1 MAEAMSEMTLNADT
15 HWPAMLRMAAAW
27 SQMQTPHTAHAMV
40 DLLRTNVMA
49 ATASAQVHELPPASL
64 ASTGEAGPLLRP

>member
-1 MAEAMSEMTLNADT
+1 MAEAMNEMTLNADT

-27 SQMQTPHTAHAMV
+27 SQMQGAHTAHAMV
-40 DLLRTNVMA
+40 DLLRSNAMA
-49 ATASAQVHELPPASL
+49 ATVSGQVHELPSASV